1 MGKELQIGFETPML
15 AKLAEELAA
24 QLGSGKREG
33 IIFNK
38 HMLQSL
44 KEAMKPGVTALKNAT
59 PKGPTGNLRR
69 SVKII
74 TRNYRKD
81 RKWFAAV
88 GYSAHGRGKTKIN
101 KSGRRTGSDLG
112 YHQGL
117 VEAGTTGMRRLG
129 RHQGGKQVRI
139 ATSFRYNSSLK
150 ISTNRFGQVG
160 TKPAPPKG
168 FFTSATLDRTVELR
182 PMKGEGN
189 IPKVYAQVN
198 SSMRS
203 ALAKDMETRVGK
215 AVRDLKKWNE
225 RSPIR

>member
-1 MGKELQIGFETPML
+1 MGKELQIAFETPML
-15 AKLAEELAA
+15 AKLAEDLAA

-59 PKGPTGNLRR
+59 PKGPTGNLKR

-74 TRNYRKD
+74 TKDYRKD

-117 VEAGTTGMRRLG
+117 VEAGTGPRVLGKHTG
-129 RHQGGKQVRI
+129 KSPTRI
-139 ATSFRYNSSLK
+139 ASSISGVSSLS
-150 ISTNRFGQVG
+150 IRNTRGGMLRTSP
-160 TKPAPPKG
+160 KPNKG
-168 FFTSATLDRTVELR
+168 FFTRAKAGSTVVLA

-198 SSMRS
+198 SRMRS
-203 ALAKDMETRVGK
+203 ELAKDMETRVGK
-215 AVRDLKKWNE
+215 AVSDLKKWNE
-225 RSPIR
+225 RSPQ